1 MNRLSPERRADIL
14 LMLCRG
20 ASLRGVTRAANVSIN
35 TVTKLLVDAG
45 MVCEDLHDR
54 MLRKLV
60 STRLLC
66 CKSWSPLVTPG
77 ERIVVDGDCTGH
89 SGAWTWSATDCDTGL
104 IVSYRLGA
112 RDIATARAFIV
123 DLSHRL
129 SLRATTLTR
138 AELAEMSQD
147 GAPFFLTMHRGDGP
161 GSHIR
166 LERVPTIPHN
176 LATAQRML
184 GRRFTRLRNGY
195 CRKVE
200 NLAHMVAIYVVWHNF
215 VQKRRS
221 GRTRAVDSKVADR
234 AWNMIDIVAAI
245 HPRTS
250 HRPR

>member
-45 MVCEDLHDR
+45 TACEDLHDR
-54 MLRKLV
+54 KLRKLGTV
-60 STRLLC
+60 RLLC
-66 CKSWSPLVTPG
+66 CKSWSPLVMPG
-77 ERIVVDGDCTGH
+77 ERIVIHGDDAGH
-89 SGAWTWSATDCDTGL
+89 SGAWTWSALDCDTGL

-112 RDIATARAFIV
+112 RDIATARAFV
-123 DLSHRL
+123 ADLSQRL
-129 SLRATTLTR
+129 SLRSTLSR
-138 AELAEMSQD
+138 DALAAMSQD
-147 GAPFFLTMHRGDGP
+147 AAPFFLMVNRGG
-161 GSHIR
+161 GESHVQ
-166 LERVPTIPHN
+166 LELASTIPPN

-195 CRKVE
+195 CRKIE

-215 VQKRRS
+215 VQERRS

-234 AWNMIDIVAAI
+234 AWNMTDIVAAMP
-245 HPRTS
+245 PRKS
-250 HRPR
+250 QRPR